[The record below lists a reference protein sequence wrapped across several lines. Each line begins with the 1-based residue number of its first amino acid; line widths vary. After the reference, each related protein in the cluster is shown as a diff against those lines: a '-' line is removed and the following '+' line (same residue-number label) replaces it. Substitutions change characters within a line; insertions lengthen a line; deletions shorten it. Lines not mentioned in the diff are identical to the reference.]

1 MMKNVPFS
9 TTDAR
14 YDVTCD
20 VFGVACLVLSAKVV
34 GATSSEGFLIDNKKL
49 VVMLF
54 VFKKSGQHKQAKEA
68 ASRMRSAARACS

>member
-1 MMKNVPFS
+1 MVVPFS
-9 TTDAR
+9 ITDAS

-34 GATSSEGFLIDNKKL
+34 GATSSEGFLVDNKKL
-49 VVMLF
+49 VVIIRF
-54 VFKKSGQHKQAKEA
+54 FKSGQHKQAKEA